1 MDEPTPTKQQ
11 KLDTELETQPVL
23 KQTPQKS
30 AAELLAEITAESNEY
45 NTRADGTSLHGLDLH
60 GKTMD
65 ELNEFLKMENLTKNQ
80 QKKIARYKTFLER
93 APERRAKK
101 KIKQKAS
108 GGRKFKN
115 KKMATKENL
124 ELNFHLGLDLR
135 LDDLMSSKNLS
146 DLSRQIQW
154 LYMVNKH
161 LNFSTQLW
169 FCGREKRLE
178 DVIKYQ
184 HNGEANWDMH
194 WFDEEFTKL
203 PHGKDNVVYLSSDS
217 ENVLRKI
224 EPGKVYMI
232 GGLVDR
238 NSHKGH
244 CHKRALELGYQTAKF
259 PLGDYVDFEELDRP
273 LTVNHV
279 SEIFTRVVDQVCKK
293 HCENNGIDYTELEFK
308 NPGVPA
314 GINPEKPNN
323 VKIESIDQT
332 KFWEEAIIQTLPR
345 RKSVKVKKEDGG
357 VDDSGYK
364 KRTKKERAKEQASR
378 RKIEV
383 ADNEEG
389 NVEDSKVKDGQAGDA
404 NNEDSNIDNGSTESG
419 KIETSKS
426 ENVEMKDIAEIG
438 RAHV

>member
-203 PHGKDNVVYLSSDS
+203 PHGKDNVVYS
-217 ENVLRKI
+217 E
-224 EPGKVYMI
+224 YFQ
-232 GGLVDR
+232 
-238 NSHKGH
+238 
-244 CHKRALELGYQTAKF
+244 KR
-259 PLGDYVDFEELDRP
+259 
-273 LTVNHV
+273 
-279 SEIFTRVVDQVCKK
+279 EI
-293 HCENNGIDYTELEFK
+293 
-308 NPGVPA
+308 
-314 GINPEKPNN
+314 
-323 VKIESIDQT
+323 
-332 KFWEEAIIQTLPR
+332 
-345 RKSVKVKKEDGG
+345 
-357 VDDSGYK
+357 
-364 KRTKKERAKEQASR
+364 
-378 RKIEV
+378 
-383 ADNEEG
+383 
-389 NVEDSKVKDGQAGDA
+389 
-404 NNEDSNIDNGSTESG
+404 
-419 KIETSKS
+419 
-426 ENVEMKDIAEIG
+426 
-438 RAHV
+438 